1 MATRA
6 ETGVVNLAG
15 LVQGIV
21 VVTFPAAST
30 IFTSRHFYGLSDSQ
44 YGVMFLPMVVVGIVT
59 SLLGAR
65 LARRISTKG
74 VYLAGLACSLV
85 AIGLLL
91 ISALFDSDQG
101 VAYPLLLTGT
111 AFVGAGFGLTVPVL
125 NIYAAVFHPDS
136 EDSAVLVLNALLG
149 LGTVLAPV
157 FVAVFVRLG
166 FWWGLPVLSGM
177 LIAGLLGVSAR
188 LPLRAGT
195 PAAGGAGPGPHR
207 RHVPRRFWAY
217 AAFIVCY
224 GICETMNGNWSQL
237 EMTRRVGAS
246 RAEASLALAAFWAMI
261 TIGRIV
267 FAALGRWLP
276 QRLTYRILPFVVVVA
291 FVLTGH
297 LSRGEAAAGIAVF
310 ALAGLGCS
318 ALVPLTISFGQEE
331 LTAMSGA
338 VAGGIFAFYQLGFG
352 IAAFGVG
359 PLERAGV
366 SLPVIFRGT
375 AIVAAVMAG
384 LSFLVVKGV
393 PFERPQ
399 RSRSDAARKQLR
411 PVPDHRRGTTPDDCA
426 PRRPGRCAPSSRSR
440 RHRAR

>member
-6 ETGVVNLAG
+6 ESRVVNLAG

-21 VVTFPAAST
+21 LVTFPAAST
-30 IFTSRHFYGLSDSQ
+30 IFTSPRFYGLSDSQ
-44 YGVMFLPMVVVGIVT
+44 YGAIFLPMVVLAIAT

-65 LARRISTKG
+65 LARRITTKG
-74 VYLAGLACSLV
+74 VYLAGLGCGLA
-85 AIGLLL
+85 AMGLLL
-91 ISALFDSDQG
+91 VSALIKSDQG

-125 NIYAAVFHPDS
+125 NIYAAVFHPDG
-136 EDSAVLVLNALLG
+136 EDSAVLVLNAMLG

-157 FVAVFVRLG
+157 LVAIFVRLG
-166 FWWGLPVLSGM
+166 IWWGLAVLSAV
-177 LIAGLLGVSAR
+177 LLAGLLAVSAR

-195 PAAGGAGPGPHR
+195 AAARDTRPGR
-207 RHVPRRFWAY
+207 RRRRVPRRFWAY
-217 AAFIVCY
+217 AAFIICY
-224 GICETMNGNWSQL
+224 GICETMYGNWSQL

-246 RAEASLALAAFWAMI
+246 RAEASLALAAFWAMA
-261 TIGRIV
+261 TVGRIV
-267 FAALGRWLP
+267 FAAVGRWVP
-276 QRLTYRILPFVVVVA
+276 QRLTYRILPFVLVVT
-291 FVLTGH
+291 FVLAGQ
-297 LSRGEAAAGIAVF
+297 LSRGDAAAGIAVF

-331 LTAMSGA
+331 LTVMAGA
-338 VAGGIFAFYQLGFG
+338 VAGGMVAFYQFGFG

-366 SLPVIFRGT
+366 SLPTIFRGT

-393 PFERPQ
+393 PFARPL
-399 RSRSDAARKQLR
+399 RSRGDAARRQ
-411 PVPDHRRGTTPDDCA
+411 
-426 PRRPGRCAPSSRSR
+426 
-440 RHRAR
+440 

>member
-6 ETGVVNLAG
+6 ESRVVNLAG

-21 VVTFPAAST
+21 LVTFPAAST
-30 IFTSRHFYGLSDSQ
+30 IFTSPRFYGLSDSQ
-44 YGVMFLPMVVVGIVT
+44 YGAIFLPMVVLAIAT

-65 LARRISTKG
+65 LAARITTKG
-74 VYLAGLACSLV
+74 VYLAGLGCGLA
-85 AIGLLL
+85 AMGLLL
-91 ISALFDSDQG
+91 VSALFDSDRG

-125 NIYAAVFHPDS
+125 NIYAAVFHPDR
-136 EDSAVLVLNALLG
+136 EDSAVLVLNAMLG

-157 FVAVFVRLG
+157 LVAIFVRLG
-166 FWWGLPVLSGM
+166 IWWGLAVLSAV
-177 LIAGLLGVSAR
+177 LLAGLLAVSAR

-195 PAAGGAGPGPHR
+195 AAARDTRPGR
-207 RHVPRRFWAY
+207 RRRRVPRRFWVY

-224 GICETMNGNWSQL
+224 GICETMYGNWSQL
-237 EMTRRVGAS
+237 DMTRRVGAS
-246 RAEASLALAAFWAMI
+246 RAEASLALAAFWAMA
-261 TIGRIV
+261 TVGRIV
-267 FAALGRWLP
+267 FAAVGRWVP
-276 QRLTYRILPFVVVVA
+276 QRLTYRILPFVLVVT
-291 FVLTGH
+291 FVLAGQ
-297 LSRGEAAAGIAVF
+297 LSRGDAAAGIAVF

-338 VAGGIFAFYQLGFG
+338 VAGGMVAFYQLGFG

-393 PFERPQ
+393 PFARPH
-399 RSRSDAARKQLR
+399 RSRGDAARRQ
-411 PVPDHRRGTTPDDCA
+411 
-426 PRRPGRCAPSSRSR
+426 
-440 RHRAR
+440 

>member
-6 ETGVVNLAG
+6 ESRVVNLAG

-21 VVTFPAAST
+21 LVTFPAAST
-30 IFTSRHFYGLSDSQ
+30 IFTSPRFYGLSDSQ
-44 YGVMFLPMVVVGIVT
+44 YGAIFLPMVVLAIAT

-65 LARRISTKG
+65 LARRITTKG
-74 VYLAGLACSLV
+74 VYLAGLGCGLA
-85 AIGLLL
+85 AMGLLL
-91 ISALFDSDQG
+91 VSALFDSDRG

-125 NIYAAVFHPDS
+125 NIYAAVFHPDR
-136 EDSAVLVLNALLG
+136 EDSAVLVLNAMLG

-157 FVAVFVRLG
+157 LVAIFVRLG
-166 FWWGLPVLSGM
+166 IWWGLAVLSAV
-177 LIAGLLGVSAR
+177 LLAGLLAVSAR

-195 PAAGGAGPGPHR
+195 AAARDTRPGR
-207 RHVPRRFWAY
+207 RRRRVPRRFWVY

-224 GICETMNGNWSQL
+224 GICETMYGNWSQL

-246 RAEASLALAAFWAMI
+246 RAEASLALAAFWAMA
-261 TIGRIV
+261 TVGRIV
-267 FAALGRWLP
+267 FAAVGRWVP
-276 QRLTYRILPFVVVVA
+276 QRLTYRILPFVLVVT
-291 FVLTGH
+291 FVLAGQ
-297 LSRGEAAAGIAVF
+297 LSRGDAAAGIAVF

-338 VAGGIFAFYQLGFG
+338 VAGGMVAFYQLGFG

-393 PFERPQ
+393 PFARPQ
-399 RSRSDAARKQLR
+399 RSRGDAARRQ
-411 PVPDHRRGTTPDDCA
+411 
-426 PRRPGRCAPSSRSR
+426 
-440 RHRAR
+440 

>member
-6 ETGVVNLAG
+6 ESRVVNLAG

-21 VVTFPAAST
+21 LVTFPAAST
-30 IFTSRHFYGLSDSQ
+30 IFTSPRFYGLSDSQ
-44 YGVMFLPMVVVGIVT
+44 YGAIFLPMVVLAIAT

-65 LARRISTKG
+65 LAARITTKG
-74 VYLAGLACSLV
+74 VYLAGLGCGLA
-85 AIGLLL
+85 AMGLLL
-91 ISALFDSDQG
+91 VSALFDSDRG

-125 NIYAAVFHPDS
+125 NIYTAVFHPDR
-136 EDSAVLVLNALLG
+136 EDSAVLVLNAMLG

-157 FVAVFVRLG
+157 LVAIFVRLG
-166 FWWGLPVLSGM
+166 IWWGLAVLSAV
-177 LIAGLLGVSAR
+177 LLAGLLAVSAR

-195 PAAGGAGPGPHR
+195 AAARDTRPGR
-207 RHVPRRFWAY
+207 RRRRVPRRFWVY

-224 GICETMNGNWSQL
+224 GICETMYGNWSQL

-246 RAEASLALAAFWAMI
+246 RAEASLALAAFWAMA
-261 TIGRIV
+261 TVGRIV
-267 FAALGRWLP
+267 FAAVGRWVP
-276 QRLTYRILPFVVVVA
+276 QRLTYRILPFVLVVT
-291 FVLTGH
+291 FVLAGQ
-297 LSRGEAAAGIAVF
+297 LSRGDAAAGIAVF

-338 VAGGIFAFYQLGFG
+338 VAGGMVAFYQLGFG

-393 PFERPQ
+393 PFARPH
-399 RSRSDAARKQLR
+399 RSRGDAARRQ
-411 PVPDHRRGTTPDDCA
+411 
-426 PRRPGRCAPSSRSR
+426 
-440 RHRAR
+440 